1 MRSPRPGRMPVWP
14 AGTPTDDRIIAAVL
28 AVAAEHPAAR
38 VVLVTG
44 DINLQ
49 NKADAAMLET
59 ADTP

>member
-1 MRSPRPGRMPVWP
+1 MPVWP